1 MTTSQLDEII
11 LAADTEKCAV
21 FFETMTEPQRKALSQ
36 RALQWASA
44 INGYC
49 YRARERYHMLD
60 DAVVKDVEFYESIQS
75 HAVTFPTDFT
85 DASYPVARMAVLATC
100 AFPELKKA
108 DTRGL
113 PEPKLAARL
122 LQARKPAWLSK
133 WCAYVLKEFPSTY
146 WLALYELE
154 KTGAHAIERTAAYW
168 VAMVCG
174 LPKTEGMYQ
183 NILAQDEKMRTE
195 LWEMLADSGVMRTLA
210 EPEQIR
216 HENSG
221 KRWRSGGDI
230 FARNQTGSRK
240 GSDLWREALVKLAL
254 EGLIDHD
261 RLIEYSFMALSRTAE
276 NQSKK
281 SYYQHVSTADFA
293 IKLNQD
299 LTKENIVSYISQF
312 TSLLGATHQDI
323 STYAST
329 VLAAMPEG
337 KLSVAAICSCIEPA
351 FLNKSKEPADSAL
364 KLLTRLTKEHPLE
377 RAEYGPAILSA
388 FNHSSKD
395 IHRKALALIE
405 STKMLEDQS
414 LLSEFKQRMDMLAG
428 MERTNAAKMA
438 ADYERASGTISDAVP
453 GGAGSGGTRS
463 GGAGWGGTK
472 SGNTVLAHTVAAS
485 IESANAEELFARAS
499 ALDPTLRTLARIDEA
514 IEATKKKTCIDAPV
528 SLDTLEFPRLNP
540 DKSLKPIAN
549 FDDLVYMFTKVWSG
563 KSDALELEALFD
575 GVSRLCHERPPDFQ
589 QKTDVLRQK
598 AQKSAQEDPSYPSR
612 AGLGHIALAW
622 LCEASPHNSIIS
634 NPQRLT
640 FFGRRC
646 LAVAQRAASKQSAPL
661 LAKPTHAGGWIDP
674 QILVKRLLEYLRSNI
689 EPDKADF
696 IQALLRMAPDNR
708 AIAFE
713 AAIAIKGE
721 IGRALR
727 YALGG
732 GNMAD
737 VQTPEY
743 WVAAFR
749 ARDPKGT
756 SSELLKLLPKFGP
769 DAAEP
774 AVYRFNIEAIKDF
787 ASDRYSSMSGG
798 LPDFLSV
805 KADDPKPPA
814 NEQNKNIIQTALDH
828 LLRSANRHNYD
839 FYPTVLLHD
848 NTNSWFTG
856 PDTYSWLHNRE
867 SLLSLYAKRMLVNI
881 HSIGN
886 YWQSNYDVLFDP
898 DISMAGIGRYV
909 LCFAMSSKNN
919 DVARLAVDA
928 LIAAVAECRI
938 GGSAFGEAMAT
949 VLPPGVI
956 TPVRWVRGLRAAART
971 SPLHAHFTWQAVC
984 TLIEQAS
991 ITPTQQIPFLE
1002 LLAELQVEHRF
1013 KHEDSLA
1020 QALAG
1025 NTGAGKSA
1033 KLVKTILAFTGDD
1046 NSAVRAALQ
1055 DLESRI
1061 NRVER
1066 WQNWIRAGRKEA
1078 VV

>member
-1 MTTSQLDEII
+1 MTISQLDEII

-49 YRARERYHMLD
+49 YRARPRHHLFD
-60 DAVVKDVEFYESIQS
+60 DAVVKDVDFYESIQS

-100 AFPELKKA
+100 GFPELKKA

-113 PEPKLAARL
+113 PQPKLAARL
-122 LQARKPAWLSK
+122 LQARKPTWLNK
-133 WCAYVLKEFPSTY
+133 WCAYVLKEFPATY

-154 KTGAHAIERTAAYW
+154 KSGTYANERTAKYW

-174 LPKTEGMYQ
+174 LPNIEGMYQ
-183 NILAQDEKMRTE
+183 DILALDEKIRTE
-195 LWEMLADSGVMRTLA
+195 LWDMLADPGVMRTLA
-210 EPEQIR
+210 EPEQIG
-216 HENSG
+216 HENIG

-230 FARNQTGSRK
+230 FARNQTGNRK
-240 GSDLWREALVKLAL
+240 GSDLWREALVKLAS
-254 EGLIDHD
+254 EGLIDQK
-261 RLIEYSFMALSRTAE
+261 RLVEYSFMALSRTAE
-276 NQSKK
+276 NQAKK

-299 LTKENIVSYISQF
+299 LTKENVVSYASQF

-329 VLAAMPEG
+329 VLAAMPKGE
-337 KLSVAAICSCIEPA
+337 LSVGEICSCIQPA
-351 FLNKSKEPADSAL
+351 FLNRNKEPAESAL
-364 KLLTRLTKEHPLE
+364 KLLNRLAKEHPLE

-405 STKMLEDQS
+405 STKMLEDQN
-414 LLSEFKQRMDMLAG
+414 LLSEFRQRMDMLAG

-438 ADYERASGTISDAVP
+438 AHYQGASGTACDAVP
-453 GGAGSGGTRS
+453 GGAPPSDTTS
-463 GGAGWGGTK
+463 
-472 SGNTVLAHTVAAS
+472 AHT
-485 IESANAEELFARAS
+485 ESASTENTNAEELFARS
-499 ALDPTLRTLARIDEA
+499 SVLDPTLRALARIDDA
-514 IEATKKKTCIDAPV
+514 IEATKKKTRLDAPV
-528 SLDTLEFPRLNP
+528 SLDAMEFPRLDP
-540 DKSLKPIAN
+540 DRPLKPIAN

-563 KSDALELEALFD
+563 KSDAMDVEALFD
-575 GVSRLCHERPPDFQ
+575 GVSRLCHERPPDFE

-612 AGLGHIALAW
+612 AGLAHIAFAW
-622 LCEASPHNSIIS
+622 LCEPSDHSGIAS
-634 NPQRLT
+634 NPPRLT

-646 LAVAQRAASKQSAPL
+646 LAVAQRAASRRSAPL
-661 LAKPTHAGGWIDP
+661 LAAPTHAGGWIDP
-674 QILVKRLLEYLRSNI
+674 QILVKRLLEYSRMNI
-689 EPDKADF
+689 EPDKVDF

-708 AIAFE
+708 AAALE
-713 AAIAIKGE
+713 AATSIKGE
-721 IGRALR
+721 MGQALR

-732 GNMAD
+732 GKIAD

-756 SSELLKLLPKFGP
+756 SSELLKLLPNFGP

-774 AVYRFNIEAIKDF
+774 AIYHLNVEAITHF

-805 KADDPKPPA
+805 KNDEPAPPA
-814 NEQNKNIIQTALDH
+814 KEQSKNIIQTALDQ
-828 LLRSANRHNYD
+828 LLRSANRGNNYD
-839 FYPTVLLHD
+839 LFPTVLLHD
-848 NTNSWFTG
+848 NSNSWFAG
-856 PDTYSWLHNRE
+856 PDTYNWLHNRE
-867 SLLSLYAKRMLVNI
+867 SLLSLYAKRMLINI

-886 YWQSNYDVLFDP
+886 YWHSNYDILFDP

-956 TPVRWVRGLRAAART
+956 TPVRWVRGLRAMVRT
-971 SPLHAHFTWQAVC
+971 SPMHAHFTWQAVC
-984 TLIEQAS
+984 TLIEQAP

-1013 KHEDSLA
+1013 KHEGSLL
-1020 QALAG
+1020 QALSR

-1033 KLVKTILAFTGDD
+1033 KLIKTILAFKGDD
-1046 NSAVRAALQ
+1046 NSAVLAALQ

-1061 NRVER
+1061 NRAER